1 MAALQQVE
9 SKSELT
15 ADEYLN
21 HYKEV
26 MLFITTAVS
35 DQPNTHQNE
44 RFWNLRNRKTIA
56 KESE

>member
-1 MAALQQVE
+1 VRA
-9 SKSELT
+9 KSELT
-15 ADEYLN
+15 ADEDLKY
-21 HYKEV
+21 YKV
-26 MLFITTAVS
+26 VVLFRTTAVS